1 MKAELASSDEM
12 SGYVDVEDA
21 FSVALERA
29 LELIIAL
36 PEGYEEDAAV
46 SEKAIKH
53 RLSTRELAEKFAK

>member
-1 MKAELASSDEM
+1 M